1 MNSKKIILMS
11 LIFILCMCI
20 FSVTVHAD
28 TIETLVSNMKN
39 PPDGKGAISAGDT
52 SGGGIIDAINTILGL
67 IQVAG
72 TGIALIAVSLL
83 GIKYMLASVEEKA
96 EIKKYLVGAVIGG
109 ILVFG
114 GTGIAKVLAN
124 FSTGIFGSGGA
135 AEE

>member
-20 FSVTVHAD
+20 FSATVFATGSVD
-28 TIETLVSNMKN
+28 TLISQMKN
-39 PPDGKGAISAGDT
+39 PADGKGAISAGDT
-52 SGGGIIDAINTILGL
+52 SGGGIIAAINNILGL

-72 TGIALIAVSLL
+72 TGVALIAVSLL

-96 EIKKYLVGAVIGG
+96 EIKKYLIGAVIGG

-114 GTGIAKVLAN
+114 GAGIAKVLAS
-124 FSTGIFGSGGA
+124 FSTGIFSGT
-135 AEE
+135 